1 MNPQMNYLTSIDS
14 GKKQENKII
23 HKISKLYKTENE
35 QGKGR
40 FVKHSY
46 RDCICAFDI
55 ETTRL
60 PEIEQSIMYLWQFA
74 VLYNGNEIDCVYGRD
89 WDSCERFFKR
99 IEDEHLVT
107 LVFVHNLSYEFQF
120 LRSHLNISSD
130 SVMALKPRKILK
142 FLAGEHNE
150 QGNFEFRCSYLQTHK
165 SLDKFLS
172 DSGVEN
178 QKLKDYDYDKR
189 RYPWTELSQY
199 ELEYGCNDV
208 IGLVQA
214 MHKRM
219 VDNNDSLYSL
229 PLTSTGYVRRKARQ
243 AMKSY
248 NYKKL
253 HSMMCDVGLYT
264 LLREEFRGGDTH
276 ANRYFV
282 GQILENVAS
291 FDRSSSYP
299 DVMLNCEFPMSK
311 FTRQGKVYMDDLNRW
326 KKFHKAFI
334 GRFHFKNIRQKDVY
348 YGSPYLTKDKGY
360 NFTDG
365 VWDNGR
371 LLESP
376 EYSCTLNDIDF
387 DIVTNEYEWDSVELT
402 DFYTASY
409 RKLPEELRT
418 LIKELFTDKT
428 SLKGVDGKE
437 KEYALAKELINSLYG
452 MSAQNPV
459 KPDILY
465 TNTDVPFAVED
476 GNIEEKLSKYNK
488 RAFMLYA
495 WGCWVTAWARQRL
508 KLAINIA
515 GEDFVYSDTD
525 SCKIRITER
534 YPEIKKKFDEL
545 NETLRNDSI
554 NSGGYANDKK
564 GVTHYLGVYE
574 YEGTADR
581 FITLGAKKY
590 ALEKNGKLEITIAGV
605 NKKLGA
611 EELAE
616 IGGLEALKIGTVFKK
631 AGGTESVYNDCDYG
645 LYAPDPLNPQKM
657 VDITRN
663 VVIRP
668 SEYTVGL
675 TMEYLNVIN
684 NVDLWHDFLK
694 MTEEK
699 SKKLLTK

>member
-1 MNPQMNYLTSIDS
+1 MNPQMKYLISIGS

-60 PEIEQSIMYLWQFA
+60 PEIEQSIMYLWQFS

-89 WDSCERFFKR
+89 WDSCERFFKK
-99 IEDEHLVT
+99 IEDENLVT

-120 LRSHLNISSD
+120 LRSHLSISSD

-253 HSMMCDVGLYT
+253 HSMMCDIGLYT

-311 FTRQGKVYMDDLNRW
+311 FVRQGKVYMNDLNRW

-334 GRFHFKNIRQKDVY
+334 GRFNFKNIRQKDMY

-360 NFTDG
+360 NFTEG

-371 LLESP
+371 LLESS

-387 DIVTNEYEWDSVELT
+387 DIVANEYEWDSVELT

-409 RKLPEELRT
+409 GKLPEEVRI

-428 SLKGVDGKE
+428 SLKGVEGKE
-437 KEYALAKELINSLYG
+437 KEYSLAKELINALYG

-459 KPDILY
+459 KPDIIY
-465 TNTDVPFAVED
+465 SNTENPFSVED
-476 GNIEEKLSKYNK
+476 GDTEEKLMKYNK

-495 WGCWVTAWARQRL
+495 WGCWVTAHARQRL
-508 KLAINIA
+508 KLAVNIA

-590 ALEKNGKLEITIAGV
+590 AQEKNGKLEITIAGV
-605 NKKLGA
+605 GKKKGA
-611 EELAE
+611 EELRRM
-616 IGGLEALKIGTVFKK
+616 GGLEALKIGTTFHE
-631 AGGTESVYNDCDYG
+631 AGGTESVYNDSDYG
-645 LYAPDPLNPQKM
+645 YYSPDPDNLDKS
-657 VDITRN
+657 VYITRN

-675 TMEYLNVIN
+675 TLEYLNVLN
-684 NVDLWHDFLK
+684 SVDLWHDFLK
-694 MTEEK
+694 NTKEK
-699 SKKLLTK
+699 A

>member
-1 MNPQMNYLTSIDS
+1 MNPQTKYLISTGS

-60 PEIEQSIMYLWQFA
+60 SEIEQSIMYLWQFS

-89 WDSCERFFKR
+89 WDSCERFFKK
-99 IEDEHLVT
+99 IEDKHLVT

-120 LRSHLNISSD
+120 LRSHLSISSD

-253 HSMMCDVGLYT
+253 HSMMCDIGLYT

-311 FTRQGKVYMDDLNRW
+311 FVRQGKVCMDDLNRW

-334 GRFHFKNIRQKDVY
+334 GRFNFKNIRQKDTY

-360 NFTDG
+360 NFTEG

-371 LLESP
+371 LLESS

-387 DIVTNEYEWDSVELT
+387 DIVNNEYEWDSVELT
-402 DFYTASY
+402 DFHTASY
-409 RKLPEELRT
+409 GKLPEGVRK
-418 LIKELFTDKT
+418 LIKDLFSDKT
-428 SLKGVDGKE
+428 SLKGVEGKE
-437 KEYALAKELINSLYG
+437 KEYSLAKELINALYG

-590 ALEKNGKLEITIAGV
+590 AQEKNGKLEITIAGV
-605 NKKLGA
+605 GKKKGA
-611 EELAE
+611 EELLRM
-616 IGGLEALKIGTVFKK
+616 GGLEALKIGTTFRE
-631 AGGTESVYNDCDYG
+631 AGGTESVYNDSDYG
-645 LYAPDPLNPQKM
+645 YYSPDPDNPDKS
-657 VDITRN
+657 VYITRN

-675 TMEYLNVIN
+675 TLEYLNVLN
-684 NVDLWHDFLK
+684 SVDLWHDFLK
-694 MTEEK
+694 NTKEK
-699 SKKLLTK
+699 A